1 MKEVV
6 SSYLV
11 VLYSSFSEELSCGDD
26 LAWRV
31 TADVLERPA

>member
-11 VLYSSFSEELSCGDD
+11 VLYSSFSELSCGDD